1 MKTALCPKKRLS
13 LPERFFIKRFVLLAS
28 VLLFLGANAPERDLY
43 RSDLL
48 TFHGDKQ
55 FSAESL
61 PSDSFLVTLDCKET
75 VPTKTPPK
83 YSIILRG
90 IDPVERAL
98 FQDATGEKWKRFD
111 LFRASMVAEG
121 IRDLE
126 LIRTYEARLNDV
138 VSKVMRTSGNT
149 SPQILTRALFEAMHK
164 EILTKP
170 YSLDC
175 TELSKVMQ
183 TGHFNCV
190 SATILFNCLAEKAGL
205 DVCAL
210 EMPGHAL
217 SRVKI
222 GNGIVMDLETT
233 CPNWFDLQN
242 DKERQ
247 MATLQ
252 RMAPIPATAE
262 PKPQTA
268 QNAVPAIPEPMMEL
282 PSDRR
287 EISPVQLVATV
298 YYNIG
303 VDLHNKKRHP
313 EAAAAN
319 VKALYLDKN
328 NEQAWTNLLV
338 SINNWA
344 LEEVDDKKGEGRLYN
359 FATILLDQGV
369 TLDPTYDNFRSNYV
383 YVFYHWIRGLA
394 SKGRFGDARQVFA
407 LANDNK
413 RIPGNQVLQNWMAE
427 VDREE
432 ARINVSTR

>member
-1 MKTALCPKKRLS
+1 METALCLKNRLS
-13 LPERFFIKRFVLLAS
+13 MPVRFFVFAA
-28 VLLFLGANAPERDLY
+28 VLLFLGSNAPERDLY
-43 RSDLL
+43 RSDVL
-48 TFHGDKQ
+48 TFHGDQQ

-61 PSDSFLVTLDCKET
+61 PSGSFLVTLDCKET
-75 VPTKTPPK
+75 VPTQTPPK

-98 FQDATGEKWKRFD
+98 FQDARSGKWERFD
-111 LFRASMVAEG
+111 LFRAAMVAEG

-126 LIRTYEARLNDV
+126 LIRTYEARLNHAV
-138 VSKVMRTSGNT
+138 EKVLRTSGNA

-205 DVCAL
+205 DVCAV

-217 SRVKI
+217 SRVKF
-222 GNGIVMDLETT
+222 GNGVVMDLETT
-233 CPNWFDLQN
+233 CAAWFDLQS
-242 DKERQ
+242 DKDRQ
-247 MATLQ
+247 LATLQ
-252 RMAPIPATAE
+252 RMAPIPVTAE
-262 PKPQTA
+262 PEALTA
-268 QNAVPAIPEPMMEL
+268 QNAVPATPEPMVEL

-287 EISPVQLVATV
+287 EINPVQLIATV

-303 VDLHNKKRHP
+303 VDFHNKKRHP

-319 VKALYLDKN
+319 VKALYLDKH

-344 LEEVDDKKGEGRLYN
+344 LEEVDEKRGERRLYN

-369 TLDPTYDNFRSNYV
+369 KLDPTYTNFRSNYV
-383 YVFYHWIRGLA
+383 YVFYHWIHGLA
-394 SKGRFGDARQVFA
+394 SKGRFDDARQVFA
-407 LANDNK
+407 LANDK
-413 RIPGNQVLQNWMAE
+413 DRIPGNKELQTWMTK
-427 VDREE
+427 VNQEE
-432 ARINVSTR
+432 SRIKASTR